1 MPAAQEVVYLWCIE
15 KSPKPFSALDF
26 EKEITS
32 FFLDPM
38 PSEKH
43 KDYHAMYFEI
53 IEFQKIS
60 FKNILRQYGRRL
72 IKILWQ

>member
-1 MPAAQEVVYLWCIE
+1 MPAVQEVVCLWCIE
-15 KSPKPFSALDF
+15 KPPKPFPALDF

-43 KDYHAMYFEI
+43 KDFYATYFEI
-53 IEFQKIS
+53 IELQKIN
-60 FKNILRQYGRRL
+60 FKNILRQHDRRL